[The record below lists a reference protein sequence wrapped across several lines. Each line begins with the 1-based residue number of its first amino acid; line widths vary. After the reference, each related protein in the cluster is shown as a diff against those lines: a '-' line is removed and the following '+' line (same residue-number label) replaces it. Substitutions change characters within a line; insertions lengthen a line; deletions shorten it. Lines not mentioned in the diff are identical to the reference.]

1 MTFTCSTN
9 GEEKNREEMNPKSI
23 RFVNEIETFMRSLK
37 FSKVKITFNT
47 LKTPIEWK

>member
-1 MTFTCSTN
+1 
-9 GEEKNREEMNPKSI
+9 MNPKSI

-47 LKTPIEWK
+47 LKTPIEWKQEFSHEMKNLEQWKL